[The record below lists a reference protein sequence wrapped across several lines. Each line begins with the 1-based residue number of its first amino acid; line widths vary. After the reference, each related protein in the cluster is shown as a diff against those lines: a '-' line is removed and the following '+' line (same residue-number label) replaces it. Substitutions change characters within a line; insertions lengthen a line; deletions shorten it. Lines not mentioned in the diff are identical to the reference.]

1 MVLGVWVPALAL
13 RARPGRQRKKRA
25 RSNVGLL
32 ILSTVSPR
40 ASGDPGV
47 KRTDGKTGSP
57 LSWGRTKRGQSPRT
71 PGHARII
78 FSPVARMSAAT
89 CGIKAPD
96 IVSVTRATNVR
107 LFNCETAMRS
117 HPQVWSGLGF
127 ARLFS
132 RSPKVRGCGAPEQTP
147 RRKTRLSSAPPAFP
161 AFAFHGARTRTSPVV
176 AGGVV
181 PGSARGCSCEPHPQV
196 PVPAPPSRR
205 LMKAPLDGRDV
216 YDLG

>member
-1 MVLGVWVPALAL
+1 MVLGVWVPVLAL

-40 ASGDPGV
+40 ASGDQGV

-57 LSWGRTKRGQSPRT
+57 LSWGRTKRGQSSRT

-107 LFNCETAMRS
+107 LFNCETAQAS
-117 HPQVWSGLGF
+117 SAPGLLGLGVGPS
-127 ARLFS
+127 LF
-132 RSPKVRGCGAPEQTP
+132 PFPQTRGCGAPEQTP
-147 RRKTRLSSAPPAFP
+147 EEDTRLSSAPPAFP
-161 AFAFHGARTRTSPVV
+161 AFAFHGARTRAGPVV
-176 AGGVV
+176 ADGVL
-181 PGSARGCSCEPHPQV
+181 PGSARGCSCEPHPR
-196 PVPAPPSRR
+196 VPAPSH
-205 LMKAPLDGRDV
+205 LHDAS
-216 YDLG
+216 